1 MRGMTMSEM
10 LPYTDAFA
18 GVLGGGVLVQSDRP
32 VGAKLHQRLRAVI
45 EDVERTLSR
54 FRADSTVARI
64 AEHEGSFAFP
74 DWAELMFAWY
84 DELFA
89 ATDGRIDPGVGADL
103 VHLGYAMS
111 FDMLDAETHA
121 DLRDFGGPSSDVRG
135 RARWCAD
142 VRRRGAVLMTER
154 PVQLDFGACGKGLCV
169 DLLAA
174 QLELAFG
181 EEAAFV
187 IDAGGDLCIH
197 NLPHPMRIALEHP
210 ADVSQ
215 AIGIAELANG
225 SFCASAPSR
234 RHWHDLAGRHVHH
247 LLDAVAGEPVDDIAA
262 SWVAVPSRDAANPLL
277 ARFPA
282 CPTMLA
288 DGLAT
293 ALFCTPPADLGRGLT
308 ADRGVGG
315 AFDYAVVDSAG
326 RLQCSPGFPAAFF
339 V

>member
-1 MRGMTMSEM
+1 MRET

-18 GVLGGGVLVQSDRP
+18 GVLGGGVIVQSDWP
-32 VGAKLHQRLRAVI
+32 VGAALHRRLRTVI
-45 EDVERTLSR
+45 EHVERMLSR

-64 AEHEGSFAFP
+64 ARHGGSFAFP
-74 DWAELMFAWY
+74 DWAEPLFAWY

-103 VHLGYAMS
+103 IHLGYAMS
-111 FDMLDAETHA
+111 FDMLDAEAHGG
-121 DLRDFGGPSSDVRG
+121 LCDFAGHSPSMG
-135 RARWCAD
+135 RARWCVD
-142 VRRRGAVLMTER
+142 VRRRGAVLVTDR
-154 PVQLDFGACGKGLCV
+154 PMQLDFGACGKGLCV

-174 QLELAFG
+174 QLESAFG

-187 IDAGGDLCIH
+187 IDAGGDLCIR

-210 ADVSQ
+210 SDVSR

-234 RHWHDLAGRHVHH
+234 RHWHDLAGRRVHH
-247 LLDAVAGEPVDDIAA
+247 LLDAVTGAPVDDVAA
-262 SWVAVPSRDAANPLL
+262 SWVAVPTSGANSLL

-293 ALFCTPPADLGRGLT
+293 ALFCTPPADLDRGLA
-308 ADRGVGG
+308 ADRGAGN

-326 RLQCSPGFPAAFF
+326 RLQCSPRFPATFF